1 MDIKDAL
8 NGLKDKA
15 QDVLD
20 KTDIDDKIIDGAK
33 KAKDKIK
40 DAKLDEKLKDAAG
53 KAKDAAQGVL
63 DKTDIDEKIVDAATK
78 AKDKAA
84 DAVSDLKDKIQK

>member
-20 KTDIDDKIIDGAK
+20 KTDIDDKIK
-33 KAKDKIK
+33 EKAEKVKDTVEDKV
-40 DAKLDEKLKDAAG
+40 DD
-53 KAKDAAQGVL
+53 VL
-63 DKTDIDEKIVDAATK
+63 DKTDIDEKI
-78 AKDKAA
+78 KDKVG
-84 DAVSDLKDKIQK
+84 DIKEKF

>member
-20 KTDIDDKIIDGAK
+20 KTDIDDKI
-33 KAKDKIK
+33 
-40 DAKLDEKLKDAAG
+40 
-53 KAKDAAQGVL
+53 
-63 DKTDIDEKIVDAATK
+63 VDAAKK

>member
-1 MDIKDAL
+1 MGITDAL

-20 KTDIDDKIIDGAK
+20 KTDIDDKLMDAAK
-33 KAKDKIK
+33 KAKK
-40 DAKLDEKLKDAAG
+40 DMEDGKLEGKLKDAAG

-63 DKTDIDEKIVDAATK
+63 DKTDIDDKIMDAAK
-78 AKDKAA
+78 N
-84 DAVSDLKDKIQK
+84 VKDKIAK